1 MIDRSQALQTFRVKR
16 VSVGVAIKC
25 KSLLERKTH
34 GLNLGRTDDDG
45 IVQLFMKEITI
56 EMGYNVSIFRNAEL
70 SVLTQI
76 LYTVHFAD
84 KITSGTTFCI
94 ATVYKSA

>member
-45 IVQLFMKEITI
+45 IFDRPCGVTGVVGLKVI
-56 EMGYNVSIFRNAEL
+56 VVVPCDCVA
-70 SVLTQI
+70 
-76 LYTVHFAD
+76 
-84 KITSGTTFCI
+84 
-94 ATVYKSA
+94 

>member
-45 IVQLFMKEITI
+45 IF
-56 EMGYNVSIFRNAEL
+56 
-70 SVLTQI
+70 
-76 LYTVHFAD
+76 
-84 KITSGTTFCI
+84 
-94 ATVYKSA
+94 